1 MHAERQQPDC
11 KVPEEP
17 LIEVSKP
24 QKPLHLLPGGG
35 NRPLSNSTILT
46 VLNLDVVSGDDKI
59 QKRDSRN
66 MEHAP
71 LRFEEQLVVEEAL
84 YDLGNMLDVD
94 VFIPG
99 EDGVI

>member
-1 MHAERQQPDC
+1 MHVEGQQPDC
-11 KVPEEP
+11 KVPEEL

-35 NRPLSNSTILT
+35 NRPLSNSTNLT
-46 VLNLDVVSGDDKI
+46 VLHLDVFSGDNKI
-59 QKRDSRN
+59 QKGDSRN

-84 YDLGNMLDVD
+84 YDLGNKLDVD